1 MEQTNSPGP
10 LDAPRESG
18 HCAAVV
24 DPAEVAAAAPSR
36 SNRIEVRN
44 PILALPGAATVQAM
58 PPDTRAILRRLF
70 LDMRDD
76 ARVRAA
82 ECWRR
87 HKAPMACYW
96 KAVSVYSNHIARVL
110 A

>member
-1 MEQTNSPGP
+1 MI
-10 LDAPRESG
+10 D
-18 HCAAVV
+18 
-24 DPAEVAAAAPSR
+24 R
-36 SNRIEVRN
+36 SNRREVRN
-44 PILALPGAATVQAM
+44 PVLALSAAAKLQELEPSTKS
-58 PPDTRAILRRLF
+58 TLRALF

-76 ARVRAA
+76 ARVRAT

-96 KAVSVYSNHIARVL
+96 KAVSVYCNHIARVL